1 MVVPEEM
8 SETYKDHTD
17 TSSEDYYFKAIH
29 QEVSLTNINQHHHYS
44 SHPNNQNF
52 SAISDDFNLL
62 SLCVHPALLQS
73 VGAFRHQPNDH
84 PEHRHRVRPDADA
97 SRERQWQHGR
107 EYDLPEPSSGAHPEG
122 VRPHLWDKRPPLIF
136 LDREGSRRSSR
147 SDKSQIVQRVSSLS
161 VASCCK
167 DNYRAKTTRTESCS
181 S

>member
-1 MVVPEEM
+1 MVVPEGL
-8 SETYKDHTD
+8 SGTYKDHTD

-29 QEVSLTNINQHHHYS
+29 HEVPKIFLTNINRHHHYS
-44 SHPNNQNF
+44 SHPF
-52 SAISDDFNLL
+52 SGTTTKTLLFCHFRCCLTSL

-97 SRERQWQHGR
+97 SGEGQWQHGR

-147 SDKSQIVQRVSSLS
+147 SDKSTNSAVCVLFVCCLVLQR
-161 VASCCK
+161 
-167 DNYRAKTTRTESCS
+167 
-181 S
+181 